1 MSIEN
6 NPAIEVL
13 NTVVT
18 MKDGDPFVL
27 VVSVV
32 IVLTGII
39 CMIAFI
45 VDWVKGCGSM
55 EGFGFII
62 AATIIF
68 SVITGFNVY
77 AMKHPVEVISYEVR
91 FIDPDHFSLTDYEK
105 LEENYV
111 ISREGKIYTLKEI
124 GDKDD
129 WWC

>member
-6 NPAIEVL
+6 NPAIEIL

-55 EGFGFII
+55 DGFGFII

-68 SVITGFNVY
+68 SVVTGLNVY

-91 FIDPDHFSLTDYEK
+91 FTDPDHFSLTDYEK
-105 LEENYV
+105 LQENYTV
-111 ISREGKIYTLKEI
+111 VSVDGKIYTLKERA
-124 GDKDD
+124 DKND
-129 WWC
+129 

>member
-45 VDWVKGCGSM
+45 VDLVKGCGSM
-55 EGFGFII
+55 DGFGFII

-68 SVITGFNVY
+68 GVFAGFNVY
-77 AMKHPVEVISYEVR
+77 AMRHPVEVISYEVR
-91 FIDPDHFSLTDYEK
+91 FTDPDHFSLTDYEK
-105 LEENYV
+105 LEEDYIV
-111 ISREGKIYTLKEI
+111 SREGKIYTLKERA
-124 GDKDD
+124 DKDD
-129 WWC
+129 

>member
-55 EGFGFII
+55 DGFGFII

-77 AMKHPVEVISYEVR
+77 AMRHPVEVISYEVR
-91 FIDPDHFSLTDYEK
+91 FTDPDHFSLTDYEK
-105 LEENYV
+105 LEENYI
-111 ISREGKIYTLKEI
+111 ISREGKIYTLKERA
-124 GDKDD
+124 DKDD
-129 WWC
+129 

>member
-18 MKDGDPFVL
+18 TKNGDLFVL
-27 VVSVV
+27 ICSIIVV
-32 IVLTGII
+32 LYGIACI
-39 CMIAFI
+39 CVFI

-55 EGFGFII
+55 DGFGAII

-68 SVITGFNVY
+68 GVIAGFNVY

-91 FIDPDHFSLTDYEK
+91 FTDPDHFSLTDYEK
-105 LEENYV
+105 LEENYI
-111 ISREGKIYTLKEI
+111 ISREGKIYTFKERA
-124 GDKDD
+124 DKDD
-129 WWC
+129 

>member
-1 MSIEN
+1 MSIKN

-13 NTVVT
+13 NTVVNI
-18 MKDGDPFVL
+18 KDGDPFVL
-27 VVSVV
+27 VISIV

-55 EGFGFII
+55 DGFGFII

-91 FIDPDHFSLTDYEK
+91 FTAPDHFSLTDYEK
-105 LEENYV
+105 LQENYTV
-111 ISREGKIYTLKEI
+111 ISVDGKIYTLKERVA
-124 GDKDD
+124 KDD
-129 WWC
+129 

>member
-55 EGFGFII
+55 DGFGAIV

-68 SVITGFNVY
+68 CGIAGFNVY

-91 FIDPDHFSLTDYEK
+91 FTDPDHFSLTDYEK

-111 ISREGKIYTLKEI
+111 ISREGKIYTLKERV
-124 GDKDD
+124 DKDD
-129 WWC
+129 

>member
-6 NPAIEVL
+6 NPAIEIL
-13 NTVVT
+13 NTIVT
-18 MKDGDPFVL
+18 TKDGDPFVL
-27 VVSVV
+27 VISVV

-55 EGFGFII
+55 DGFGFII

-68 SVITGFNVY
+68 SVVTGFNVY

-91 FIDPDHFSLTDYEK
+91 FTDPDHFSLTDYEK
-105 LEENYV
+105 LEENYI
-111 ISREGKIYTLKEI
+111 ISREGKIYTFKERV
-124 GDKDD
+124 DKDD
-129 WWC
+129 

>member
-55 EGFGFII
+55 DGFGFII

-68 SVITGFNVY
+68 SVVTGFNVY

-91 FIDPDHFSLTDYEK
+91 FTDPDHFSLTDYEK
-105 LEENYV
+105 LQENYTV
-111 ISREGKIYTLKEI
+111 VSVDGKIYTLKERV
-124 GDKDD
+124 DKDD
-129 WWC
+129 